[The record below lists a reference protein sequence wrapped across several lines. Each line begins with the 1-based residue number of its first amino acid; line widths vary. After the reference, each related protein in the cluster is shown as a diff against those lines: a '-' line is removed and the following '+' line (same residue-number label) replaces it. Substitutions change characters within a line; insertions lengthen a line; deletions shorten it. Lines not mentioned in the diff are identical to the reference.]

1 MNEGEYMNRIFKS
14 MIISLALIASSFAS
28 MVPLTSP
35 VSATTGAECTDNA
48 VVRCGV
54 YSLASMR
61 TAYKGDVKAAYNYFG
76 ITDGMVSGTTATIK
90 EGQVNRNGNVIVDG
104 NVIATGAITAGRH
117 DRTGSTQFTAGGS
130 TFYQRP
136 ASVGLVSD
144 TTLEAY
150 VMVDK
155 NGQFL
160 GAVLKP
166 CGNPVKATP
175 KVVKVPAAAC
185 TAVTAHKLT
194 RTTYRFTG
202 TASVKDGATISA
214 YVFAVKGPSA
224 TNTYTVNS
232 TTTTATTP
240 TVPVTAGTHT
250 VTLTVKTSLGD
261 KTGAN
266 CATTFKVEEEPK
278 TPPVVVTKTVVC
290 NPATG
295 QTITV
300 EEKEA
305 KNYKPVGDVACQPK
319 VESATTEKVEVI
331 ASTGPGEILGGVAGL
346 GSLTAAGYYL
356 RASRQRLI
364 DTIKR

>member
-1 MNEGEYMNRIFKS
+1 
-14 MIISLALIASSFAS
+14 MIVSLALIASSFAT
-28 MVPLTSP
+28 MVPLTTP
-35 VSATTGAECTDNA
+35 VSAATVTDCSDNA

-54 YSLASMR
+54 HTVSELQSS
-61 TAYKGDVKAAYNYFG
+61 YKGDVKAVFNHMG
-76 ITDGMVSGTTATIK
+76 ITDGMVSGTANIK
-90 EGQVNRNGNVIVDG
+90 NGVVTKSGDVLVG
-104 NVIATGAITAGRH
+104 GKVIATDAISVGR
-117 DRTGSTQFTAGGS
+117 TNKPGSTAFTAGGT
-130 TFYQRP
+130 TFYQR
-136 ASVGLVSD
+136 STSSTFTSSQLD
-144 TTLEAY
+144 AY
-150 VMVDK
+150 VMVD
-155 NGQFL
+155 NTGRFL
-160 GAVLKP
+160 GAVIKS

-175 KVVKVPAAAC
+175 PVVKTPVAAC

-214 YVFAVKGPSA
+214 YVFAVKGPSS
-224 TNTYTVNS
+224 TNSYTVNS

-240 TVPVTAGTHT
+240 TVTVTDAGTYT

-261 KTGAN
+261 KNGAN
-266 CATTFKVEEEPK
+266 CVTTFTVEKEPK
-278 TPPVVVTKTVVC
+278 TPPVVVPTKTVVC

-319 VESATTEKVEVI
+319 VESVTTEKVEVI

-364 DTIKR
+364 NTLRK

>member
-1 MNEGEYMNRIFKS
+1 MKRLLRALV
-14 MIISLALIASSFAS
+14 ISLALVTSSFAS
-28 MVPLTSP
+28 IVPLATTP
-35 VSATTGAECTDNA
+35 VSAATVTDCSDNA
-48 VVRCGV
+48 VVNCGV
-54 YSLASMR
+54 HTVNELQSS
-61 TAYKGDVKAAYNYFG
+61 YKGDVKAVYNHMG
-76 ITDGMVSGTTATIK
+76 ITDGMVSGTANIK
-90 EGQVNRNGNVIVDG
+90 EGVVTKSGDVLVG
-104 NVIATGAITAGRH
+104 GKVIATDAISVGR
-117 DRTGSTQFTAGGS
+117 TNKPGSTAFTAGGT
-130 TFYQRP
+130 TFYQR
-136 ASVGLVSD
+136 STSSTFTSSQLD
-144 TTLEAY
+144 AY
-150 VMVDK
+150 VMVDNTGK
-155 NGQFL
+155 FL
-160 GAVLKP
+160 GAVIKS

-175 KVVKVPAAAC
+175 VVVKVPAAAC

-202 TASVKDGATISA
+202 TATVKDGATISA

-224 TNTYTVNS
+224 TNSYTVAS

-240 TVPVTAGTHT
+240 TVTVTAAGTYT

-266 CATTFKVEEEPK
+266 CATTFTVEKEK
-278 TPPVVVTKTVVC
+278 TPETPAPVKTVVC

-300 EEKEA
+300 EEKDA

-319 VESATTEKVEVI
+319 VESAKTEKVEVI

-364 DTIKR
+364 NTLKK